1 MSTQSIFHRIL
12 GPEST
17 MGWRNRRNLT
27 SLSRFFAPDSSKSDR
42 LTGIGLEGCG
52 WESNVTRHHA
62 PEIHL
67 FLQRIIDGSR
77 WKREDFEGEDRR
89 VLIVSLYRGFDNK
102 PIILSKRLPRLGQVA
117 DNTVMAKL
125 EHLNFL
131 NTYTCLPEVFH
142 ERVKPT
148 PLPNPHVV
156 SINPAAAELLDLDPD
171 ELNRP
176 EFAEYFCGAKLL
188 PGSDPIAMLYSGHQ
202 FGHYVPQL
210 GDGRAI
216 MLGEVRNQKGERWE
230 LQLKGAGLTRFSR
243 DGDGRAVMRSTIREY
258 LCGEAMHGLGIP
270 TTRSLCIVAGEEIV
284 WRETPEPGAMLLR
297 MAPTHVRFGSFEVF
311 FYRRQFEY
319 LKLLADYVIEHHYPY
334 LVGEENG
341 YARLLHE
348 VAVRTG
354 HLVAQWQAVGWAHGV
369 LNTDNMSI
377 LGLTLD
383 YGPFG
388 FMEGFDPTF
397 ICNHSDHHGRY
408 SFQNQPDIGYWNIRA
423 LARALSPLVGQDDVN
438 AAPDVYEKAMLG
450 KYAELM
456 RAKLGLVEVHA
467 GDDKLVTDL
476 LNLMDS
482 SRVDYTLFFRTLGEF
497 RQDVQADNTGIR
509 DFFLHREVFDD
520 WVVRY
525 RERLVAEKS
534 QDAERNMRM
543 NRVNPKYVLRNYL
556 AQHAIVQATR
566 HQDYSEVDRLL
577 TLLSDPFHD
586 QPAMQAYAQPAP
598 GGSPPIIVS
607 CSS

>member
-1 MSTQSIFHRIL
+1 
-12 GPEST
+12 
-17 MGWRNRRNLT
+17 
-27 SLSRFFAPDSSKSDR
+27 
-42 LTGIGLEGCG
+42 
-52 WESNVTRHHA
+52 
-62 PEIHL
+62 
-67 FLQRIIDGSR
+67 
-77 WKREDFEGEDRR
+77 
-89 VLIVSLYRGFDNK
+89 
-102 PIILSKRLPRLGQVA
+102 
-117 DNTVMAKL
+117 MAKL
-125 EHLNFL
+125 EHLDFQ
-131 NTYTCLPEVFH
+131 NTYAGLPDVFY

-148 PLPNPHVV
+148 PFPNPYLV
-156 SINPAAAELLDLDPD
+156 SVNPAAAELLDIAPT
-171 ELNRP
+171 EWTRP

-188 PGSDPIAMLYSGHQ
+188 SGSDPIAMLYSGHQ

-270 TTRSLCIVAGEEIV
+270 TTRSLCIVAGEEVV

-297 MAPTHVRFGSFEVF
+297 MAQTHVRFGSFEVF
-311 FYRRQFEY
+311 YYRRQFEY
-319 LKLLADYVIEHHYPY
+319 LKTLADYVIEYHYPH
-334 LVGEENG
+334 LVGAENS
-341 YARLLHE
+341 YARLVHE

-377 LGLTLD
+377 LGLTMD

-388 FMEGFDPTF
+388 FMERYDPTF

-423 LARALSPLVGQDDVN
+423 LARALSPFVEEADVN
-438 AAPDVYEKAMLG
+438 ATPEVYEKAMTG

-456 RAKLGLVEVHA
+456 RAKLGLVESHA

-476 LNLMDS
+476 LNLLDS
-482 SRVDYTLFFRTLGEF
+482 SRADYTTVFRALGAV
-497 RQDVQADNTGIR
+497 RQESPTGPSELR
-509 DFFLHREVFDD
+509 DQFLHREAFDD
-520 WVVRY
+520 WTARY
-525 RERLVAEKS
+525 RERLRAEKS
-534 QDAERNMRM
+534 DDEERQVSMDQ
-543 NRVNPKYVLRNYL
+543 VNPKYILRNHL
-556 AQHAIVQATR
+556 AQRAIIQAVQ
-566 HQDYSEVDRLL
+566 QKDYSEIDRLL
-577 TLLSDPFHD
+577 SLLSDPFNE
-586 QPAMQAYAQPAP
+586 QSGMEAYAMPPPP
-598 GGSPPIIVS
+598 GEPSIIVS